1 MKRMNQPLISVIT
14 PSYNQAQ
21 FLEKTI
27 QSVLTQDYPAIEYI
41 IIDGGSNDGSQ
52 DIIKKYEQKLSFWL
66 SEKDKGQAD
75 AVNKGLAK
83 ATGKYVGWLNSD
95 DLYLPG
101 TISKAVELLEAFPHA
116 GFVFGDVQAIDEN
129 GKITNIMHY
138 GDWKLEDLI
147 QFRIIGQPGVFMR
160 KENLDHCGGLDLSYH
175 FLLDHQLW
183 LRMGL
188 EAGMVYSSQIWSAA
202 RFHASAKNVSQ
213 AASFG
218 QEAYRLVNWIKSEP
232 GFHNLWN
239 QYHKKIW
246 AGAHRMNARYLLD
259 GGQPGAALR
268 AYWAG
273 LKSDFFTVAP
283 EWHRMIYAVLS
294 LIGLGDLRKVYLK
307 LRFWIK
313 KPDRKGYK

>member
-1 MKRMNQPLISVIT
+1 MVNWKSLIKENMKICSNPHCGSESRFFDLLTITGRIIEFEPAIKRMNQPLISVIT

-27 QSVLTQDYPAIEYI
+27 QSVLSQDYPAIEYI

-75 AVNKGLAK
+75 AVNKGLAM
-83 ATGKYVGWLNSD
+83 ATGKYIGWLNSD

-101 TISKAVELLEAFPHA
+101 TISRAVELLEAFPDA
-116 GFVFGDVQAIDEN
+116 GFVFGDVQSIDEN

-147 QFRIIGQPGVFMR
+147 QFHIIGQPGVFMR
-160 KENLDHCGGLDLSYH
+160 KEILENCGGLDLSYH
-175 FLLDHQLW
+175 FLLDHHLW

-188 EAGMVYSSQIWSAA
+188 DASMVYSSQIWSAA
-202 RFHASAKNVSQ
+202 RFHAGAKNISQ

-218 QEAYRLVNWIKSEP
+218 EEAYRLVNWIEREP
-232 GFHNLWN
+232 RFHEFMEPL
-239 QYHKKIW
+239 
-246 AGAHRMNARYLLD
+246 
-259 GGQPGAALR
+259 
-268 AYWAG
+268 
-273 LKSDFFTVAP
+273 
-283 EWHRMIYAVLS
+283 
-294 LIGLGDLRKVYLK
+294 
-307 LRFWIK
+307 
-313 KPDRKGYK
+313 

>member
-1 MKRMNQPLISVIT
+1 MNQPLISVIT

-27 QSVLTQDYPAIEYI
+27 QSVISQDYPAIEYI

-75 AVNKGLAK
+75 AVNKGLAMT
-83 ATGKYVGWLNSD
+83 TGKYIGWLNSD

-101 TISKAVELLEAFPHA
+101 TISRAVELLEDFPDA
-116 GFVFGDVQAIDEN
+116 GFVFGDVQAIDRN

-138 GDWKLEDLI
+138 GDWKLKDLL

-160 KENLDHCGGLDLSYH
+160 KDVLENCGGLDLSYH
-175 FLLDHQLW
+175 FLLDHHLW
-183 LRMGL
+183 LKMGL

-202 RFHASAKNVSQ
+202 RFHADAKNISQ
-213 AASFG
+213 ATSFG
-218 QEAYRLVNWIKSEP
+218 EEAYRLVNWIEREP
-232 GFHNLWN
+232 EFHDLWN
-239 QYHKKIW
+239 QYNKQIW

-259 GGQPGAALR
+259 GGQPRTALH

-273 LKSDFFTVAP
+273 LKSDFFIVIP
-283 EWHRMIYAVLS
+283 EWHRMIYAILA
-294 LIGLGDLRKVYLK
+294 LMGFGDLRKIYLK
-307 LRFWIK
+307 MRLWIK
-313 KPDRKGYK
+313 KPDQKGYK